1 MRKSLI
7 YGVAVSALA
16 LTACSNDD
24 LVQVPVDSNAISFA
38 VTNGVTTRAA
48 GSYCNTN
55 MPASFNVAAQ
65 FHGQSGFYFEKD
77 AAVRNGSSTI
87 YTTTPER
94 WWPEEGALDFHA
106 WTNDD
111 DTYAFDATQNK
122 AQFVNFA
129 PKAAVAQQLDL
140 LYGVAMNHSREDGN
154 VKLNFRHALS
164 QIVFSARSEAT
175 TYNMTIS
182 SVAIGHLNSQGT
194 FTFGG
199 ASTTGNYENHTD
211 TPNGNE
217 GVIKGGA
224 GSWTLKDQ
232 LAKYTTAFDKKTIGN
247 TTVELTGVNHQGG
260 ADGSLLLLP
269 QTQNAWVPGG
279 NTGAVADAD
288 GFKGAYFLLDVE
300 LTNDNNVTLYDG
312 LMAVPVDIEWEQ
324 GTRYRYTFV
333 FTDGNG
339 GWTPDPN
346 DPKPVLGGI
355 KYDVTTDDFV
365 PVDGGDKYPG
375 EDPRP
380 DADKY
385 FYTLSFDAN
394 GGAGEMES
402 SVFSNI
408 ASASQTFVVPECTFT
423 SDYTFTGWNTEAD
436 GSGQAYIPGAEL
448 TITGEAGENVIVTL
462 YAQWEESIQFVDLGL
477 PSGTLWADRN
487 LGATSVEDAGGY
499 YQYGALKPLSESIY
513 DNPQTTEKKWTY
525 DYDDIKATYLLGYT
539 YSISNGKYIATYDW
553 ATIENNT
560 NVTKCDVITTN
571 FGAGYHLPNPDNFY
585 ELVSKC
591 TWKQTS
597 INGVTGYQVIGPNN
611 NSIFI
616 PQVGALGN
624 QKNLLDASKG
634 TGYYWLSWIDMSV
647 NRAVA
652 TQIGTNFNS
661 QSVKAGPL
669 DYNQFYLPIRGVK
682 DSNN

>member
-1 MRKSLI
+1 MI

-65 FHGQSGFYFEKD
+65 FHGQSSFYFEKD

-111 DTYAFDATQNK
+111 NTYAFNATQNK

-129 PKAAVAQQLDL
+129 PKAEVAQQLDL

-175 TYNMTIS
+175 TYNVAIS

-199 ASTTGNYENHTD
+199 ESTTQNYEKHTD
-211 TPNGNE
+211 MPNGNE
-217 GVIKGGA
+217 GVIKDGA
-224 GSWTLKDQ
+224 GSWTLNNGQ
-232 LAKYTTAFDKKTIGN
+232 LAKYITDFDKKTIGN

-269 QTQNAWVPGG
+269 QTQDAWVPGG
-279 NTGAVADAD
+279 NTGAVADAG

-300 LTNDNNVTLYDG
+300 LTNDKNVTLYDG
-312 LMAVPVDIEWEQ
+312 LMAVPVDIEWAQ

-339 GWTPDPN
+339 GWTPDPD

-365 PVDGGDKYPG
+365 PVDGGEKYPG

-385 FYTLSFDAN
+385 SYTLSFDAN

-402 SVFSNI
+402 RVFSNI
-408 ASASQTFVVPECTFT
+408 ASASQTFVVPECAFT
-423 SDYTFTGWNTEAD
+423 SDNKFTGWNTEAD
-436 GSGQAYIPGAEL
+436 GNGQAYTPGAEL
-448 TITGEAGENVIVTL
+448 TITGEAGQNVIVTL
-462 YAQWEESIQFVDLGL
+462 YAQWEESIRFVDLGL

-487 LGATSVEDAGGY
+487 LGAKSVTDAGLYVGWGDNTGKMTSTNSGDYPMFSPLNTGGY
-499 YQYGALKPLSESIY
+499 KTGNNITFGGLSGAYTCYYKNISTDKSYDIAANLSSGEY
-513 DNPQTTEKKWTY
+513 Y
-525 DYDDIKATYLLGYT
+525 M
-539 YSISNGKYIATYDW
+539 
-553 ATIENNT
+553 
-560 NVTKCDVITTN
+560 
-571 FGAGYHLPNPDNFY
+571 PNPSNFI
-585 ELVSKC
+585 ELVENTTVS
-591 TWKQTS
+591 TTT
-597 INGVTGYQVIGPNN
+597 INGIKCNVYTSKSND
-611 NSIFI
+611 NSITI
-616 PQVGALGN
+616 PYAGVKLGN
-624 QKNLLDASKG
+624 QSIL
-634 TGYYWLSWIDMSV
+634 
-647 NRAVA
+647 
-652 TQIGTNFNS
+652 
-661 QSVKAGPL
+661 
-669 DYNQFYLPIRGVK
+669 YNQAFSLWTDQCFYIVNGDGVNTDLDNAVTFSNDEISDVYTQEAIYLYFIEKAYRSSIRPVK
-682 DSNN
+682 KAK